1 VYFMYTTKLKKKMY
15 NAYAVLVWYM
25 QTGYRSISLPEE
37 LVNDVECF
45 VKNSGRY
52 KSISQFIAE
61 SVRLR
66 LEELAKISEA

>member
-1 VYFMYTTKLKKKMY
+1 MHTTKLKKKTY
-15 NAYAVLVWYM
+15 TAYAVLVWYM

-37 LVNDVECF
+37 LVNDVESF